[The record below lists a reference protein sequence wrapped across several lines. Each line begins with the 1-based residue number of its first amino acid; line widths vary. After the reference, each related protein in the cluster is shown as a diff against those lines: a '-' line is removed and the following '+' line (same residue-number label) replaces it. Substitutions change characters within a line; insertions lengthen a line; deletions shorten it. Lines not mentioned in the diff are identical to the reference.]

1 MSSIM
6 IFVVSAR
13 ISGNTKTTKIRQ
25 ESSSNDS
32 LIVLHQPDET
42 ISLEVKLEQE
52 TVWLTQAQMVE
63 LFSSSKSNL
72 SEHIPQFFQQGELL
86 QEVTVRKFRIV
97 RKDGNRMVSSNVIV
111 YI

>member
-1 MSSIM
+1 MKNNNNDIQ
-6 IFVVSAR
+6 VVS
-13 ISGNTKTTKIRQ
+13 ST
-25 ESSSNDS
+25 DS
-32 LIVLHQPDET
+32 QIVLYQSDET

-63 LFSSSKSNL
+63 FFSSSKSNI
-72 SEHIPQFFQQGELL
+72 SEHIPLFFQQGELL

-97 RKDGNRMVSSNVIV
+97 RKDGNRMGSSNVIV